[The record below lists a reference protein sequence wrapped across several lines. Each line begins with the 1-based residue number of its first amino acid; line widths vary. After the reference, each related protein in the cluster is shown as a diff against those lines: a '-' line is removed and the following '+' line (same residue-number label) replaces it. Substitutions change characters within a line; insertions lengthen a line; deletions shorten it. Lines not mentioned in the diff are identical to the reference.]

1 MSPTSAYLLKRAGF
15 DNMLIQR
22 THYSVK
28 KHLAKEQ
35 SLEFRWRQHWDPK
48 VGVNLHAVDFHL
60 KLSPGVRHWVNDL
73 LWFKSSENTVT
84 IIQVL
89 QVIQVIYVYNRKQVI
104 QEIQVMPAHLW
115 DAFQFF
121 CLKLYISSP
130 TFQDTSDMLCHMMPF
145 YSYDIPHT
153 CGPDPK
159 VVLQINIAT
168 NVHRWFNS

>member
-1 MSPTSAYLLKRAGF
+1 MVHRSNPSPSLRIWVYKASFDCQHFVIPQSCLDHISPPDPFGMSPTSAYLLKRAGF

-48 VGVNLHAVDFHL
+48 VGSGSNPYITGSLFTFRAKLHCHQFRISQPQFSFRTL
-60 KLSPGVRHWVNDL
+60 TILS
-73 LWFKSSENTVT
+73 
-84 IIQVL
+84 I
-89 QVIQVIYVYNRKQVI
+89 
-104 QEIQVMPAHLW
+104 
-115 DAFQFF
+115 
-121 CLKLYISSP
+121 
-130 TFQDTSDMLCHMMPF
+130 QDTSDMLCHMMPF

-159 VVLQINIAT
+159 VIFR
-168 NVHRWFNS
+168 H

>member
-48 VGVNLHAVDFHL
+48 VGGNFHHVDWDL
-60 KLSPGVRHWVNDL
+60 KSSHGVRHWVNYL
-73 LWFKSSENTVT
+73 LCFKSSVNTVT

-89 QVIQVIYVYNRKQVI
+89 QVIQVIYVKQNTSNTSNSSNASTSLRCLLI
-104 QEIQVMPAHLW
+104 
-115 DAFQFF
+115 F

-130 TFQDTSDMLCHMMPF
+130 TFSGHVRHALPHDAVLQLRHPPHVWTRPQGCTSDQ
-145 YSYDIPHT
+145 Y
-153 CGPDPK
+153 CGK
-159 VVLQINIAT
+159 
-168 NVHRWFNS
+168 